1 MTGFPSPAPAAAPVG
16 RKDKFRVLGAKD
28 ADTYAKAVTHI
39 EAVSEG
45 EGLSGSVYD
54 SDLCV
59 VVAFLVCGDIE
70 AEDAIG
76 LKGMLLF
83 KDGVLSPVIY
93 LYAHAGAGKT
103 VA

>member
-1 MTGFPSPAPAAAPVG
+1 MTGFPSPAPALAGVSG
-16 RKDKFRVLGAKD
+16 KDEFRVLGAKD

-59 VVAFLVCGDIE
+59 VIAFFIGRDLE
-70 AEDAIG
+70 AEDSIG
-76 LKGMLLF
+76 PKGKLLF
-83 KDGVLSPVIY
+83 KDGVLRPIIHLDTY
-93 LYAHAGAGKT
+93 AGAGES

>member
-1 MTGFPSPAPAAAPVG
+1 MTWFPSPAPALAGVSG
-16 RKDKFRVLGAKD
+16 KDEFRVLGAKD

-59 VVAFLVCGDIE
+59 VIAFLVCGDIE
-70 AEDAIG
+70 AEDSIG
-76 LKGMLLF
+76 PKGKLLL
-83 KDGVLSPVIY
+83 KDGFLRPVIH
-93 LYAHAGAGKT
+93 LDAHAGAGKT